1 MAGHADTFPESLPAF
16 QRLFHDATFSVE
28 IKLSWGEAIEDIEV
42 KIDCGGMIHS
52 DADTIDVLIAM
63 LEKAKEDELCDVATS

>member
-1 MAGHADTFPESLPAF
+1 VAGLADTFPESLPAF
-16 QRLFHDATFSVE
+16 QCLFHDATFSVE
-28 IKLSWGEAIEDIEV
+28 IKLPWGETIEDIEV
-42 KIDCGGMIHS
+42 KIDYGGMIHG